1 MAEILLGILIGQFE
15 AMAVEVSAILGV
27 VVEESVVQQLS
38 YFEQIMQYII
48 ELSTKLQ
55 TVLNFLQAVK
65 MFVFLMM
72 FFTCFTNSLRFIKE
86 SFYYSL
92 EFLKWFG
99 IYFLPW
105 FGRFTTCALEKLFAL
120 PKCFLWYGLDV
131 VSRTLYLPVRLLWYV
146 LDLITS
152 IAIPNNKFFEN
163 LDHSIWCLLDD
174 IDHYVHDK
182 DGLDTGVHIIHFPDS
197 VMKKCYTCKIDSLHD
212 PPSASALFSAFL
224 KMIECIGSEI

>member
-105 FGRFTTCALEKLFAL
+105 FG
-120 PKCFLWYGLDV
+120 
-131 VSRTLYLPVRLLWYV
+131 
-146 LDLITS
+146 
-152 IAIPNNKFFEN
+152 
-163 LDHSIWCLLDD
+163 
-174 IDHYVHDK
+174 
-182 DGLDTGVHIIHFPDS
+182 
-197 VMKKCYTCKIDSLHD
+197 
-212 PPSASALFSAFL
+212 
-224 KMIECIGSEI
+224 